1 MQIDDVAIPAATKTV
16 EAALVREDREARGL
30 FAVNRT
36 QALVTVGG
44 PVALELQAVA
54 LTVFKQR
61 IVANHRLPV
70 RLLPL
75 FLFGEGA

>member
-1 MQIDDVAIPAATKTV
+1 MTLPFLPQPKQWKRLWSAKIVKLGV
-16 EAALVREDREARGL
+16 FSV
-30 FAVNRT
+30 VKRT

-54 LTVFKQR
+54 LTVFQQR
-61 IVANHRLPV
+61 IVANHRLAV